1 MNTHIPAGF
10 ISLLTHFQQRKPNR
24 VFFFFFF
31 FQGRTKQSF
40 SGAARFKLSMS
51 NQQNLFPYEIKK
63 NFCGE
68 IQWETT
74 GVRPQR
80 PELQGQTSGPR
91 SDLPTPVS
99 VLTIS
104 NTTPLK
110 APNYKSAR
118 RKRKL
123 QPRAWISVT
132 VETIF
137 YVHTY
142 TYYTAGQPGVT
153 HRCTGFLLLW
163 SRPVGLW
170 QNLSTYNNKQSSDLH
185 WSEAACPCLSF
196 IYHFLSGSLVIRS
209 ASRLGKKDTNR
220 VG

>member
-1 MNTHIPAGF
+1 
-10 ISLLTHFQQRKPNR
+10 
-24 VFFFFFF
+24 
-31 FQGRTKQSF
+31 
-40 SGAARFKLSMS
+40 MS

-74 GVRPQR
+74 GVRPQW